1 MRRRMAEL
9 SGKAVAITG
18 ASSGIGEATA
28 LTLAKAGASVAL
40 GARRKDRIDEL
51 AARIEDEGGTAVAL
65 EVDVSDEAAARGFV
79 EAAHERLG
87 RLDTLVNNAGV
98 MLLGPVEQAD
108 SEDWRTMVNVNLLGL
123 MYCTHA
129 ALPIMLGQESGDI
142 VNISS
147 VAGRFARAGNA
158 VYAATKFG
166 VGAFSEGLRNE
177 ITERGV
183 RVTLIEPGFVDTELQ
198 GHNTG
203 EVLETLEAMRE
214 HLRDPLR
221 AQDIA
226 NGILYAVSQPPHVS
240 INEVLIRPTR
250 QTR

>member
-1 MRRRMAEL
+1 MAEL

-28 LTLAKAGASVAL
+28 LALARAGASVAL
-40 GARRKDRIDEL
+40 GARRKDRIDAL
-51 AARIEDEGGTAVAL
+51 AARIEDEGGTAVAV
-65 EVDVSDEAAARGFV
+65 EVDVSDEEQARGFV
-79 EAAHERLG
+79 AAAHERLG
-87 RLDTLVNNAGV
+87 RLDALVNNAGV
-98 MLLGPVEQAD
+98 MLLGPVEQSDA
-108 SEDWRTMVNVNLLGL
+108 EDWRTMINVNLLGL
-123 MYCTHA
+123 LYCTSA
-129 ALPIMLGQESGDI
+129 ALPIMREQGGGDI

-166 VGAFSEGLRNE
+166 VGAFSESLRNE
-177 ITERGV
+177 VTEGGI

-198 GHNTG
+198 SHNTG
-203 EVLETLEAMRE
+203 EVLETIEAMRE
-214 HLRDPLR
+214 QLGEVLR
-221 AQDIA
+221 AQDVA

>member
-1 MRRRMAEL
+1 MAEL

-28 LTLAKAGASVAL
+28 LTLAKAGAAVAL

-65 EVDVSDEAAARGFV
+65 EVDVSDEAAACGFV
-79 EAAHERLG
+79 EAAHQRLG

-108 SEDWRTMVNVNLLGL
+108 SDDWRTMVNVNLLGL

-214 HLRDPLR
+214 HLGDPLR

-240 INEVLIRPTR
+240 VNEVLIRPTR

>member
-65 EVDVSDEAAARGFV
+65 EVDVSDEAAARGFI

-98 MLLGPVEQAD
+98 MLLGPVEQAN
-108 SEDWRTMVNVNLLGL
+108 SEDWRTMINVNLLGL

-198 GHNTG
+198 SHNTG

-226 NGILYAVSQPPHVS
+226 NGILYAVSQPPNVS

>member
-1 MRRRMAEL
+1 MAEL
-9 SGKAVAITG
+9 SGKAVAVTG

-65 EVDVSDEAAARGFV
+65 EVDVSDEAAARGFI

-108 SEDWRTMVNVNLLGL
+108 SEDWRTMINVNLLGL

-198 GHNTG
+198 SHNTG

-226 NGILYAVSQPPHVS
+226 NGILYAVSQPPNVS

>member
-1 MRRRMAEL
+1 MAEL

-51 AARIEDEGGTAVAL
+51 AARIEDVGGTAVAL
-65 EVDVSDEAAARGFV
+65 EVDVSDEAAARGFI

-108 SEDWRTMVNVNLLGL
+108 SEDWRTMINVNLLGL

-183 RVTLIEPGFVDTELQ
+183 RVTLIEPGFVETELQ
-198 GHNTG
+198 SHNTG

-226 NGILYAVSQPPHVS
+226 NGILYAVSQPPNVS

>member
-1 MRRRMAEL
+1 MAEL

-40 GARRKDRIDEL
+40 GARRKDRINAL
-51 AARIEDEGGTAVAL
+51 AARIENEGGTAVAL
-65 EVDVSDEAAARGFV
+65 EVDVSDEAAARGFI
-79 EAAHERLG
+79 EGAHERLG

-129 ALPIMLGQESGDI
+129 ALPIMLGQERGDI

-177 ITERGV
+177 VTERGV

-226 NGILYAVSQPPHVS
+226 NGILYAVSQPLHVS

>member
-1 MRRRMAEL
+1 MAEL

-40 GARRKDRIDEL
+40 GARRKDRIDAL

-65 EVDVSDEAAARGFV
+65 EVDVSDEAAARGFI

-108 SEDWRTMVNVNLLGL
+108 SEDWRTMINVNLLGL
-123 MYCTHA
+123 MYCTQA

-198 GHNTG
+198 SHNTG

-226 NGILYAVSQPPHVS
+226 NGILYAVSQPPNVS

>member
-1 MRRRMAEL
+1 MAEL

-108 SEDWRTMVNVNLLGL
+108 SQDWRTMVNVNLLGL

-129 ALPIMLGQESGDI
+129 ALPIMLAQEGGDI

-177 ITERGV
+177 VTERGV

-226 NGILYAVSQPPHVS
+226 NGILYAVSQSPHVS

>member
-1 MRRRMAEL
+1 MAEL

-28 LTLAKAGASVAL
+28 LTLARAGASVAL

-65 EVDVSDEAAARGFV
+65 EVDVSDEAAARGFI

-108 SEDWRTMVNVNLLGL
+108 SEDWRTMINVNLLGL

-198 GHNTG
+198 SHNTG

-226 NGILYAVSQPPHVS
+226 NGILYAVSQPPNVS

>member
-1 MRRRMAEL
+1 MAEL

-28 LTLAKAGASVAL
+28 LTLARAGASVAL
-40 GARRKDRIDEL
+40 GARRKDRIDAL
-51 AARIEDEGGTAVAL
+51 AARIEDAGGTAFAF
-65 EVDVSDEAAARGFV
+65 EVDVTDESAARGFV

-98 MLLGPVEQAD
+98 MLLGPVEQSSSD
-108 SEDWRTMVNVNLLGL
+108 DWRTMLNVNVLGL
-123 MYCTHA
+123 LYCTSA
-129 ALPIMLGQESGDI
+129 ALPIMRAQAGGDI

-158 VYAATKFG
+158 VYAATKFA

-177 ITERGV
+177 VTEGGI

-198 GHNTG
+198 SHNTG
-203 EVLETLEAMRE
+203 AVLETLESMRE
-214 HLRDPLR
+214 QLGEVLR
-221 AQDIA
+221 AQDVA

>member
-1 MRRRMAEL
+1 MAEL

-65 EVDVSDEAAARGFV
+65 EVDVSDEAAARGFI

-129 ALPIMLGQESGDI
+129 ALPIMLGQEGGDI

-147 VAGRFARAGNA
+147 VAGRLARAGNA

-177 ITERGV
+177 VTERGV

>member
-1 MRRRMAEL
+1 MAEL

-65 EVDVSDEAAARGFV
+65 EVDVSDEAAARGFI

-108 SEDWRTMVNVNLLGL
+108 SGDWRTMINVNLLGVL
-123 MYCTHA
+123 YCTHA

-198 GHNTG
+198 SHNTG
-203 EVLETLEAMRE
+203 AVLETLEAMRE

-226 NGILYAVSQPPHVS
+226 NGILYALSQPPNVS

>member
-1 MRRRMAEL
+1 MAEL

-87 RLDTLVNNAGV
+87 RVDVLVNNAGV

-108 SEDWRTMVNVNLLGL
+108 SDDWRTMINVNLLGVL
-123 MYCTHA
+123 YCTHA

-198 GHNTG
+198 SHNTG

-226 NGILYAVSQPPHVS
+226 NGILYAVSQPPNVS

>member
-1 MRRRMAEL
+1 
-9 SGKAVAITG
+9 
-18 ASSGIGEATA
+18 
-28 LTLAKAGASVAL
+28 
-40 GARRKDRIDEL
+40 
-51 AARIEDEGGTAVAL
+51 
-65 EVDVSDEAAARGFV
+65 
-79 EAAHERLG
+79 
-87 RLDTLVNNAGV
+87 
-98 MLLGPVEQAD
+98 
-108 SEDWRTMVNVNLLGL
+108 MVNVNLLGL

>member
-1 MRRRMAEL
+1 MAEL

-98 MLLGPVEQAD
+98 MLLGPVERAD

-177 ITERGV
+177 VTERGV

-198 GHNTG
+198 SHNTG

-226 NGILYAVSQPPHVS
+226 NGILYAVSQPPHVNV
-240 INEVLIRPTR
+240 NEILVRPTGQQR
-250 QTR
+250 

>member
-1 MRRRMAEL
+1 MAEL

-65 EVDVSDEAAARGFV
+65 EVDVSDEEAARGFI
-79 EAAHERLG
+79 AAAYERLG

-108 SEDWRTMVNVNLLGL
+108 SGDWRTMINVNLLGVL
-123 MYCTHA
+123 YCTHA

-198 GHNTG
+198 SHNTG

-226 NGILYAVSQPPHVS
+226 NGILYAVSQPPNVS

>member
-1 MRRRMAEL
+1 MAEL

-28 LTLAKAGASVAL
+28 LTLARAGASVAL

-79 EAAHERLG
+79 EAAHGRLG

-214 HLRDPLR
+214 NLRDPLR

>member
-1 MRRRMAEL
+1 M
-9 SGKAVAITG
+9 AITG

-28 LTLAKAGASVAL
+28 LTLARAGASVAL

-108 SEDWRTMVNVNLLGL
+108 SEDWRTMINVNLLGL

-198 GHNTG
+198 SHNTG

>member
-1 MRRRMAEL
+1 MAEL

-28 LTLAKAGASVAL
+28 LALARAGASVAL
-40 GARRKDRIDEL
+40 GARRKDRIDAL
-51 AARIEDEGGTAVAL
+51 AARIEDEGGTAFAH
-65 EVDVSDEAAARGFV
+65 EVDVTDEQQAHAFV
-79 EAAHERLG
+79 ETAHERFG
-87 RLDTLVNNAGV
+87 RLDSLVNNAGV
-98 MLLGPVEQAD
+98 MLLGPVEQSSSD
-108 SEDWRTMVNVNLLGL
+108 DWRTMVNVNVLGL
-123 MYCTHA
+123 LYCTAA
-129 ALPIMLGQESGDI
+129 ALPIMRSQESGDI

-158 VYAATKFG
+158 VYAATKFA

-177 ITERGV
+177 VTEGGI

-214 HLRDPLR
+214 QLGEVLR
-221 AQDIA
+221 AQDVA
-226 NGILYAVSQPPHVS
+226 NGILYVVSQPPHVS
-240 INEVLIRPTR
+240 INELLIRPTH

>member
-1 MRRRMAEL
+1 MAEL

-51 AARIEDEGGTAVAL
+51 AARIEAEGGTAVAL

-79 EAAHERLG
+79 EAAHERFG

-98 MLLGPVEQAD
+98 MLLGPVDQAET
-108 SEDWRTMVNVNLLGL
+108 EDWRTMVNVNLLGL

-198 GHNTG
+198 SHNTG

>member
-1 MRRRMAEL
+1 MAEL

-65 EVDVSDEAAARGFV
+65 EVDVSDEAAARGFI

-108 SEDWRTMVNVNLLGL
+108 AEDWRTMVNVNLLGL

-129 ALPIMLGQESGDI
+129 ALPIMLGQERGDI

-198 GHNTG
+198 SHNTG

-226 NGILYAVSQPPHVS
+226 NGILYAVSQPPNVS

>member
-1 MRRRMAEL
+1 MAEL

-40 GARRKDRIDEL
+40 GARRKDRIDAL

-65 EVDVSDEAAARGFV
+65 EVDVSDEAAARGFI

-183 RVTLIEPGFVDTELQ
+183 RVTLVEPGFVDTELQ

>member
-1 MRRRMAEL
+1 MAEL

-51 AARIEDEGGTAVAL
+51 AVRIEDEGGTAVAL

-108 SEDWRTMVNVNLLGL
+108 AEDWRTMVNVNLLGL

-129 ALPIMLGQESGDI
+129 ALPIMLRQGSGDI

>member
-1 MRRRMAEL
+1 MAEL

-51 AARIEDEGGTAVAL
+51 AVRIEDEGGTAVAL

-98 MLLGPVEQAD
+98 MLLGPVERAD
-108 SEDWRTMVNVNLLGL
+108 AEDWRTMVNVNLLGL